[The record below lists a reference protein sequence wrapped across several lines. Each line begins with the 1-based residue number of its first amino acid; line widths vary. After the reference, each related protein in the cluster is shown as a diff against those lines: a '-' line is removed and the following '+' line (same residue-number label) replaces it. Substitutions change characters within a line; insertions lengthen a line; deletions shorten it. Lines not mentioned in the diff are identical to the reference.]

1 MTGYLFPNDEQEN
14 NRLDIFHHI
23 CLLLLGGK
31 LHLAP
36 IQHPQRILDVGTG
49 TGIWAIEMGMIA
61 KALPPS
67 ATENTIYIHLRDIFC
82 RLFPVFSLADVASCL
97 LSSRPVSV
105 C

>member
-1 MTGYLFPNDEQEN
+1 MVRTTTGYLFPNDEQEN

-49 TGIWAIEMGMIA
+49 TGIWAIEIGKFI
-61 KALPPS
+61 
-67 ATENTIYIHLRDIFC
+67 N
-82 RLFPVFSLADVASCL
+82 LFVHPTCTF
-97 LSSRPVSV
+97 R
-105 C
+105 